1 MTLSGKTAL
10 VTGAGRG
17 IGKAVA
23 EALAREGASVVLS
36 ARTKSEIE
44 AVAAGIRSA
53 GGRAAAV
60 IADMRDPAQIDRL
73 ANEAGGAF
81 GPVDILVNNAGLGHF
96 ARVEALTREQFDEMW
111 EVNVRGVF
119 LLTKALLP
127 AMLSKGS
134 GDVVNIA
141 SLAGRNSFVGGAG
154 YSATKWALIGF
165 ARSLMLEVR
174 ERNVRVITLCP
185 GSVDTAFNGA
195 APDAARPGV
204 IPSAGDIAA
213 VAIDALRMPRHVM
226 VSEIDIRP
234 TNPKANPGAI
244 R

>member
-1 MTLSGKTAL
+1 MTLAGKNAL

-17 IGKAVA
+17 IGRAIA
-23 EALAREGASVVLS
+23 IALAREGASVVVT
-36 ARTKSEIE
+36 ARTRAQISAVASEIR
-44 AVAAGIRSA
+44 AI
-53 GGRAAAV
+53 GGKAFELQ
-60 IADMRDPAQIDRL
+60 ADMRDPAQIARL
-73 ANEAGGAF
+73 AESALRES

-96 ARVEALTREQFDEMW
+96 TRVEHLEQAHFDEMW

-127 AMLSKGS
+127 SMIGKAS
-134 GDVVNIA
+134 GDIVNIA

-174 ERNVRVITLCP
+174 ERNIRVSTLCP
-185 GSVDTAFNGA
+185 GSVDTEFAG
-195 APDAARPGV
+195 PGHTSPRPGL
-204 IPSAGDIAA
+204 IPSADDIAA
-213 VAIDALRMPRHVM
+213 VAIDALRMPRHVL

-234 TNPKANPGAI
+234 TNPKANL
-244 R
+244 